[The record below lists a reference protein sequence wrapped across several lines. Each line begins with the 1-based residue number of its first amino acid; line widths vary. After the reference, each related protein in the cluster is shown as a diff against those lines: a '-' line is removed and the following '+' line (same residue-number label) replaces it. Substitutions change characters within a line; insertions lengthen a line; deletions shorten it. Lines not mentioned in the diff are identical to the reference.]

1 MMKNTLRKT
10 VLMAAAV
17 VPLLAFSAAS
27 WAQTASNMT
36 SVQQQ
41 LAALEKDSGGRLGV
55 MLINTADNS
64 QIAYR
69 ADERFAMCSTS
80 KFMAASA
87 ILKQSE
93 TQTELLTRRI
103 RLKKSDLVNY
113 NPITEKHL
121 DTGMTIGELAA
132 AALQYSDNTAMN
144 KLIEQLGGPQK
155 VTAYARTLGDSTFR
169 LDRTEPTLNTA
180 IPGDD
185 RDTTSPRAMAL
196 SLQHATLGT
205 ALAEPQRAQLVE
217 WMKGNTTG
225 GMSIRAGLPATWVVG
240 DKTGSGDYGTTND
253 IAVIWPDNK
262 APLILITYFTQPEK
276 DAKSRR
282 DVLASAAK
290 IVTQGY

>member
-103 RLKKSDLVNY
+103 SLKKSDLVNY

-225 GMSIRAGLPATWVVG
+225 AMSIRAGLPATWIVG

>member
-10 VLMAAAV
+10 LLMAAAV

-103 RLKKSDLVNY
+103 SLKKSDLVNY

-155 VTAYARTLGDSTFR
+155 VTAYARTLGDNTFR